1 MFYERYTERV
11 TRVTEDIAPSAFS
24 LRNSLVMG
32 FPTFPAPTIA
42 KLVKVDM
49 TGREPNE
56 AVVSVFVFIAHGFI
70 A

>member
-1 MFYERYTERV
+1 M

-24 LRNSLVMG
+24 LRNSLMRG

-49 TGREPNE
+49 IRRGSDEFVVC
-56 AVVSVFVFIAHGFI
+56 ALVSVAMDLYHS
-70 A
+70 